1 MREQLG
7 FFGLAVALSACGGS
21 TTTGSSGAAG
31 SGTTQGAGGGGGAGT
46 GGAGGGSVCTTTCLS
61 GFICCDGACV
71 NPNNDILN
79 CRECGRACSGP
90 APFCNGT
97 CGTAPCSRAP
107 CPDQT
112 ICCSD
117 QCCGAGQLCCNVP
130 GPVDTGPRCTDPV
143 GGTCPKGCPECICAS
158 PDTPIATPE
167 GARPIA
173 SLVPGDLVYSV
184 AHGRVAPVPILE
196 IRRVPAH
203 HHAVA
208 RLVME
213 SGVVLEI
220 SGVHPT
226 ADGRRIG
233 DLHPGDELDG
243 VGVREATVI
252 PYAHDATY
260 DILPDSDTGTYFA
273 GGLLIGSTLASTH
286 AVEVFSATAPTST
299 SSP

>member
-7 FFGLAVALSACGGS
+7 FFWLAVALSACGGN

-31 SGTTQGAGGGGGAGT
+31 GGTTQGAGGTGGAGT
-46 GGAGGGSVCTTTCLS
+46 GGVGGGSVCTTACLR

-79 CRECGRACSGP
+79 CGGCGQSCTGP
-90 APFCNGT
+90 APFCSGT
-97 CGTAPCSRAP
+97 CGMAPCSMAS
-107 CPDQT
+107 CANQAL
-112 ICCSD
+112 CCGD

-143 GGTCPKGCPECICAS
+143 AGTCPKGCPECICAS

-167 GARPIA
+167 GARAIA
-173 SLVPGDLVYSV
+173 SLVPGEVVYSV

-203 HHAVA
+203 HHVVT

-213 SGVVLEI
+213 SGAVLEI

-243 VGVREATVI
+243 VRVLQATVI

-273 GGLLIGSTLASTH
+273 AGLVIGSTLASGQ
-286 AVEVFSATAPTST
+286 AARVFGATAP
-299 SSP
+299 SSSSR